1 METPFVADAAGR
13 PYRGSGEAAANGADA
28 GRILIVDDTEEAAVV
43 FERMLGPLGY
53 VVESAAGGEPA
64 LDAIAR
70 REPDVILLDVMMP
83 GMDGFE
89 TCRRIKANPRT
100 RLIPVVLVT
109 GLQSRRDRIRGIEVG
124 ADDFLAKPPDWP
136 ELTARIRSLV
146 RLKRHT
152 DDLDSAES
160 VMLSLALT
168 IEMRDPYTEGHCQ
181 RLANYASSLGARL
194 GLPDEDLEALYQG
207 GFLHDLGK
215 IGIPDS
221 VLLKPGPL
229 SDQEFEIVRQ
239 HPITGARLCAGLRSL
254 RRVQPIIRHHHE
266 RLDGTGYPDGL
277 AGEAIPLLAQ
287 IMSIVD
293 IYDALTTPRP
303 YRAAL
308 PHEAACEA
316 LVNEVGKS
324 WRSKELVR
332 EFLAMDT
339 QSPAAC
345 RNNDWMLRTR
355 LSLDERCAGDGHA
368 PAGVRG
374 DTERRGLA
382 AGVGIDREVVA

>member
-1 METPFVADAAGR
+1 MRVRDNPLTDEAPGR
-13 PYRGSGEAAANGADA
+13 IHRGSRRDAPDA
-28 GRILIVDDTEEAAVV
+28 GRILVVDDTEEATAV
-43 FERMLGPLGY
+43 FARMLAPRGY
-53 VVESAAGGEPA
+53 VVQSATSGEQA
-64 LDAIAR
+64 LQAIAE
-70 REPDVILLDVMMP
+70 REPDVVVLDVMMP
-83 GMDGFE
+83 GLDGFE

-109 GLQSRRDRIRGIEVG
+109 GLQSRGDRIRGIEVG

-146 RLKRHT
+146 RLKRYT

-181 RLANYASSLGARL
+181 RLANYASSLGERL
-194 GLPDEDLEALYQG
+194 GLPDADLEALYLG

-229 SDQEFEIVRQ
+229 SEQEFGIVRQ
-239 HPITGARLCAGLRSL
+239 HPVMGARLCGGLRSL
-254 RRVQPIIRHHHE
+254 RRVEPIIRHHHE

-277 AGEAIPLLAQ
+277 AGDAIPLLAQ
-287 IMSIVD
+287 VMSIVD

-308 PHEAACEA
+308 CHDAACAA
-316 LVNEVGKS
+316 LASEVGRS
-324 WRSKELVR
+324 WRNKELVR
-332 EFLAMDT
+332 EFVAADSRSRSSCRDKDWLLRMRFSFEARCT
-339 QSPAAC
+339 CGSPATS
-345 RNNDWMLRTR
+345 REDIV
-355 LSLDERCAGDGHA
+355 G
-368 PAGVRG
+368 RG
-374 DTERRGLA
+374 QVGA
-382 AGVGIDREVVA
+382 AVPDREVLA